1 MFNPN
6 HDSFYKT
13 YANQTLDWLPM
24 DTEDLYKKNLKE
36 NYNLLGINGWLDH
49 TFTYKFNSHGFR
61 SDEFSTDPTIMFLGC
76 SNTCGIGL
84 PHDSIWPE
92 LVSKKLT
99 MRCANL
105 GIGGAS
111 SDTAFR
117 LCNGWVDRIN
127 PQILILLRPYPHR
140 LELLDSTAI
149 FNLSLAWD
157 NLDDTIYKFL
167 KKWSIDDNNSY
178 FNDLKNHLAIQ
189 HICASRNIKFLSL
202 EPRQLYQNHMDK
214 ARDLMHGGKN
224 SNKMFAD
231 TVLSKL

>member
-1 MFNPN
+1 MFKPN

-13 YANQTLDWLPM
+13 YANQTLDWLTM

-36 NYNLLGINGWLDH
+36 NYNLLKINGWLDH

-61 SDEFSTDPTIMFLGC
+61 CDEFSTASTIMFLGC

-84 PHDSIWPE
+84 PLDSIWPE
-92 LVSKKLT
+92 LVSKKLS

-111 SDTAFR
+111 NDAAFR

-127 PQILILLRPYPHR
+127 PQILIFLRAGSHR
-140 LELLDSTAI
+140 LELLDSTTI
-149 FNLSLAWD
+149 SNLCLTWNNID
-157 NLDDTIYKFL
+157 NTIHKFL
-167 KKWSIDDNNSY
+167 KKWTIDDNNSY
-178 FNDLKNHLAIQ
+178 FNELKNYLAIQ

-202 EPRQLYQNHMDK
+202 DSTQMYHVDK
-214 ARDLMHGGKN
+214 ARDLAHWGKN
-224 SNKMFAD
+224 SNKIFAD